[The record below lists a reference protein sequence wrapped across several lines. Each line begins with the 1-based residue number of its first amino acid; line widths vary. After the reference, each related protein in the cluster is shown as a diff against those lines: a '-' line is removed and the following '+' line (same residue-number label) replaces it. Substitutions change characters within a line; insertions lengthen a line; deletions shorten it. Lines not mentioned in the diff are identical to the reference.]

1 MKNTSTTSKL
11 SAQATVALALAV
23 AALAGCRGDRDDK
36 PPRQFF
42 PDMDDMPRW
51 QVQSQSDFFEDGR
64 TMRQQVPNTVPFSRS
79 PMSETMLAG
88 TGEWSK
94 PFASDRQDLLKDN
107 PVYATG
113 KNADGSFVASIPA
126 EVTKDMLLL
135 GQKKYNI
142 YCVACH
148 GYEGD
153 GLGIVGDTT
162 KGRAFSW
169 SYAIPSYHDVKYRSQ
184 DPADAKSQKHT
195 DGFLFDT
202 ARNGVIDP
210 TGAQKMPGYKH
221 ALSER
226 DSWAVVAY
234 IRALQRARLG
244 TAGDLPEATR
254 QALDAAPANSAA
266 PANATPTTGGKP

>member
-11 SAQATVALALAV
+11 SAPATVALALAV

-51 QVQSQSDFFEDGR
+51 GVQSESEFFEDGR
-64 TMRQQVPNTVPFSRS
+64 TMRQQVKGTVPFSRS
-79 PMSETMLAG
+79 PMSEAMLNG
-88 TGEWSK
+88 SGDWSK
-94 PFASDRQDLLKDN
+94 PFATDRNDLLKDN
-107 PVYATG
+107 PAFSTG
-113 KNADGSFVASIPA
+113 KNADGTFIASIPA
-126 EVTKDMLLL
+126 EVTKEMLLV
-135 GQKKYNI
+135 GQKKFNI
-142 YCVACH
+142 YCAVCH

-162 KGRAFSW
+162 KDRPFSW
-169 SYAIPSYHDVKYRSQ
+169 SSAIPSYHDIKYRSQ
-184 DPADAKSQKHT
+184 DPADANSQKHK

-202 ARNGVIDP
+202 ARNGVIDT

-254 QALDAAPANSAA
+254 QAVDAAATA
-266 PANATPTTGGKP
+266 PASAGGKP

>member
-1 MKNTSTTSKL
+1 MKNTQATSRL
-11 SAQATVALALAV
+11 SAPASVALALAI

-51 QVQSQSDFFEDGR
+51 SVQSQSEFFEDGR
-64 TMRQQVPNTVPFSRS
+64 TMRQQVQGTVPFSRS
-79 PMSETMLAG
+79 PMSETMLSG
-88 TGEWSK
+88 SGEWSK
-94 PFASDRQDLLKDN
+94 PFATARGDLLKDN
-107 PVYATG
+107 PAFVTG
-113 KNADGSFVASIPA
+113 KNADGTFVASIPG
-126 EVTKDMLLL
+126 EVTKEMLLL

-184 DPADAKSQKHT
+184 DPADANSQKHK

-202 ARNGVIDP
+202 ARNGVIDT

-254 QALDAAPANSAA
+254 QAVDAGAA
-266 PANATPTTGGKP
+266 VPINTTTPTNAGGKP